1 MHRMFFKIPLG
12 GVIVSDALD
21 RFKKRGD
28 IKKKKRA
35 TTNFDFEGEPSLQG
49 NLINAVVKKFP
60 SKQHSDAYF
69 GKNVA

>member
-28 IKKKKRA
+28 IKKKA
-35 TTNFDFEGEPSLQG
+35 GDHEF
-49 NLINAVVKKFP
+49 
-60 SKQHSDAYF
+60 
-69 GKNVA
+69 